1 MKLLEKPLKGLTS
14 DGRPLVEYI
23 VALCN
28 MRVLLGRKKGQ

>member
-1 MKLLEKPLKGLTS
+1 MELLEKPLKGFDS

-28 MRVLLGRKKGQ
+28 MRVLSGRKKGQ